1 MTTHDAATTAYDTPS
16 GGTPRVRSLTDL
28 LTDPRFDRAS
38 SLLRLQG
45 WRDDDLEAATNTS
58 PLAHRLAPAAC
69 GTLALAIAATGS
81 TVLLVLTLA
90 TALAGA
96 TARNHPFETAYNMI
110 VSRKGGQSMPAN
122 RAAKRLGC
130 AIGSVFLVG
139 AGLAAAAGHTMIAAT
154 LLVSLGSLALFVAA
168 TGICVPSILF
178 AVMFGIEPGTAPRLI
193 SRPAVTTVR

>member
-1 MTTHDAATTAYDTPS
+1 MTTHHTTTTADDTSP
-16 GGTPRVRSLTDL
+16 GGAPRGRSLIAL
-28 LTDPRFDRAS
+28 LTDPRFDRGS
-38 SLLRLQG
+38 NLLRLQG

-58 PLAHRLAPAAC
+58 PFAHRLAPAAC
-69 GTLALAIAATGS
+69 GTLALAVAATGS
-81 TVLLVLTLA
+81 TVLLLLTLA
-90 TALAGA
+90 TALVGV
-96 TARNHPFETAYNMI
+96 TARNHPFETAYNMV
-110 VSRKGGQSMPAN
+110 VSRRGGQPIPAN

-139 AGLAAAAGHTMIAAT
+139 AGLTAAAGHTMIAAT

-178 AVMFGIEPGTAPRLI
+178 AVVFGIEPGTAPRLI